1 MHVYACHI
9 NTLSLESQCIPSQG
23 YTRSSEYHIKSIV
36 VTRIHH
42 TEYFNYTE
50 IRRSTCYL
58 SYMYIRLCVQYD
70 FQSLEVESLLLPF
83 VCLSVSQN
91 CSSIRFANKNSVCYA
106 ILTTTNTFFRDTRSQ
121 NSLSFQYRYCPL
133 SCKKYASRT
142 IFAFSV

>member
-23 YTRSSEYHIKSIV
+23 YTRSSEYNIKSIA

-58 SYMYIRLCVQYD
+58 SNMYFRLCVQYD
-70 FQSLEVESLLLPF
+70 LQSLKVESLLLPF

-91 CSSIRFANKNSVCYA
+91 CSSIRFANKNSVLCNFNNNRYLLSRRRRHSLA
-106 ILTTTNTFFRDTRSQ
+106 
-121 NSLSFQYRYCPL
+121 NSLSFY
-133 SCKKYASRT
+133 
-142 IFAFSV
+142 

>member
-23 YTRSSEYHIKSIV
+23 YTRSSEYDIKSIV

-50 IRRSTCYL
+50 IWRRSTCYL
-58 SYMYIRLCVQYD
+58 SYMYNRLCVQYD
-70 FQSLEVESLLLPF
+70 FQSLKVESLLLPF

-91 CSSIRFANKNSVCYA
+91 CSSIRFANKNSVLCNFNNNRYLLSRRRRHSLA
-106 ILTTTNTFFRDTRSQ
+106 
-121 NSLSFQYRYCPL
+121 NSLSFY
-133 SCKKYASRT
+133 
-142 IFAFSV
+142 

>member
-23 YTRSSEYHIKSIV
+23 YTRSSEYDIKSIV

-70 FQSLEVESLLLPF
+70 FQSLKVESLLLPF

-91 CSSIRFANKNSVCYA
+91 CSSIRFANKNSVLCNFNNNRYLLSRRRRHSLA
-106 ILTTTNTFFRDTRSQ
+106 
-121 NSLSFQYRYCPL
+121 NSLSFY
-133 SCKKYASRT
+133 
-142 IFAFSV
+142 

>member
-23 YTRSSEYHIKSIV
+23 YTRSSEYDIKSIV

-58 SYMYIRLCVQYD
+58 SYMYNRLCVQYD
-70 FQSLEVESLLLPF
+70 FQSLKVESLLLPF

-91 CSSIRFANKNSVCYA
+91 CSSIRFANKNSVLCNFNNNRYLLSRRRRHSLA
-106 ILTTTNTFFRDTRSQ
+106 
-121 NSLSFQYRYCPL
+121 NSLSFY
-133 SCKKYASRT
+133 
-142 IFAFSV
+142 

>member
-23 YTRSSEYHIKSIV
+23 YTRSSEYDIKSIL

-70 FQSLEVESLLLPF
+70 FQSLKVESLLLPF

-91 CSSIRFANKNSVCYA
+91 CSSIRFANKNSVLCNFNNNRYLLSRRRRHSLA
-106 ILTTTNTFFRDTRSQ
+106 
-121 NSLSFQYRYCPL
+121 NSLSFY
-133 SCKKYASRT
+133 
-142 IFAFSV
+142 